1 MKTIEDILASAGAGA
16 YGEDSDLIG
25 KVFGVVMATVL
36 VNKGAGPFI
45 CGTLRKPGTDGLHE
59 GSELPDL
66 CLVLDKGLPAGCT
79 KVRGCMHGADREIF
93 CLSNR
98 IGC

>member
-59 GSELPDL
+59 EILRRR
-66 CLVLDKGLPAGCT
+66 AGAAL
-79 KVRGCMHGADREIF
+79 ADSDEERPEDAA
-93 CLSNR
+93 LN
-98 IGC
+98 